1 MQWQEPRRRRAH
13 MYCYLKH
20 TCSSFQTI
28 IYLILKKNLISKEV
42 DISGKLFF
50 RLPISDKTDGREIAL
65 SLCYCLRVSAS
76 RTRPLV
82 RVRLSST
89 DAVHPFGICLH
100 LFCLFFSKLFI
111 ITFSCLYKASMRGL
125 LLLWLAIVFIPFV
138 CFSFSPFLITS
149 EITQPPGIP
158 TTRHVS
164 FDSGALTYS
173 RSGGCT

>member
-28 IYLILKKNLISKEV
+28 IYLILKKNLISEEV

-65 SLCYCLRVSAS
+65 SLCYCLRVSAC

-100 LFCLFFSKLFI
+100 LFCLFFFKIIYYYFFLFVQGVHARFVI
-111 ITFSCLYKASMRGL
+111 VVTCYRIHSVCLL
-125 LLLWLAIVFIPFV
+125 FLLAIFDYVGNN
-138 CFSFSPFLITS
+138 SAS
-149 EITQPPGIP
+149 
-158 TTRHVS
+158 RHTNNTARL
-164 FDSGALTYS
+164 FWQWRTYL
-173 RSGGCT
+173 

>member
-28 IYLILKKNLISKEV
+28 IYLILKKNLISEEV

-100 LFCLFFSKLFI
+100 LFCLFFFQN
-111 ITFSCLYKASMRGL
+111 YL
-125 LLLWLAIVFIPFV
+125 LLLFLV
-138 CFSFSPFLITS
+138 CTRRPCAVCYCCDLLSYSFRLFAFPS
-149 EITQPPGIP
+149 
-158 TTRHVS
+158 RH
-164 FDSGALTYS
+164 F
-173 RSGGCT
+173 